1 MQVEKIEE
9 FFGVID
15 FEEDGDIFD
24 DQRKDQFDLDIVGV
38 FRNVV
43 YFFDDCLFD
52 VDFRQFDFFYF
63 IVFLDQIV
71 YC

>member
-15 FEEDGDIFD
+15 FEEDRDIFD

-43 YFFDDCLFD
+43 YFFDDRLFD

>member
-43 YFFDDCLFD
+43 YFFDDRLVD